1 MASYLVLV
9 SIADLVKLIGFYN
22 NVPCSGAVAL
32 LLLFIHVPDLSI
44 KITGKGHILKILKK
58 LDLISFMLFAPAAIQ
73 FILALAWGGTFYH
86 WDSAMAIG
94 LFCGSFGKIL
104 VFLTWEYRMGDD
116 AMIPILAVQANSS
129 REQIS
134 IISAVL
140 VFSQNLGGAIF
151 LGVSEIAFNTELPK
165 ALAKYA
171 PGVDPEVV
179 ITAGARDVR
188 SVVPDRLLPG
198 VLIAYSKAFDD
209 TRYVTVGAAV
219 GALLTAFG
227 MRWKSIKKAKEEEE
241 EEEEQEKEKEEGT
254 KSEEVSVE

>member
-32 LLLFIHVPDLSI
+32 LLLSIHVPDLSI

-58 LDLISFMLFAPAAIQ
+58 LDLIGFMLFALAAIQ

-86 WDSAMAIG
+86 WDSAMVIG

-104 VFLTWEYRMGDD
+104 VFLTWEYRMGDG

-134 IISAVL
+134 AISALL
-140 VFSQNLGGAIF
+140 VFFQNLGGAIF
-151 LGVSEIAFNTELPK
+151 LAVSEIAFNTELPK
-165 ALAKYA
+165 ALSKYA
-171 PGVDPEVV
+171 LGVDPEVV
-179 ITAGARDVR
+179 ITAGARGVR

-209 TRYVTVGAAV
+209 TCYVTVGAAV

-227 MRWKSIKKAKEEEE
+227 MRWKSIKKAKEKKMKRKRKRKRRK
-241 EEEEQEKEKEEGT
+241 EQSQRK
-254 KSEEVSVE
+254 